1 MTNIPANPDPKVRI
15 LGVNFHTGSLEAAVT
30 QLLAGGL
37 LVAPSGPGMSMDL
50 VHSDAYRR
58 ALTTAE
64 IAITD
69 SGWMV
74 LLWLLRTGQRLP
86 RNSGLKMIEALTRT
100 EALRPAGTIF
110 WVMPSPTES
119 ERNRR
124 WLNAHGIEAPES
136 ATYLAPMYGA
146 GDIADPALL
155 ALIEAQRPRLV
166 ILCVGGG
173 VQERL
178 GLMLRDKLNYK
189 PGIACLG
196 AAIAFF
202 TGGQAKIPSW
212 ADKLFLGWAFRI
224 AQDPKRFWR
233 RYWEAL
239 RLAPLIMRYRDR
251 LPSLR

>member
-1 MTNIPANPDPKVRI
+1 MTNTQRNSVPRVKI
-15 LGVNFHTGSLEAAVT
+15 LGVNFHVADLESAIY
-30 QLLAGGL
+30 QLLDGGL

-50 VHSDAYRR
+50 VSSGTYRR
-58 ALTTAE
+58 ALTTAD

-74 LLWLLRTGQRLP
+74 LLWLICTGQRLP
-86 RNSGLKMIEALTRT
+86 RHSGLKMMQALLRT
-100 EALRPAGTIF
+100 EALWGAGTIF
-110 WVMPSPTES
+110 WVMPSQVES

-124 WLNAHGIEAPES
+124 WLNANGILTPET
-136 ATYLAPMYGA
+136 ATYLAPMYGD
-146 GDIADPALL
+146 GDIEDPALL
-155 ALIEAQRPRLV
+155 SAIEAQRPRLV

-178 GLMLRDKLNYK
+178 GLMLREKLNYR

-224 AQDPKRFWR
+224 AQDPRRFWK
-233 RYWEAL
+233 RYWQAL
-239 RLAPLIMRYRDR
+239 RLAPLILRYRDR
-251 LPSLR
+251 LPNPR